1 MRMLK
6 IGAILHASRI
16 TRQNKELILRQ
27 LQGKKMLITGASS
40 GFGRGIALACAA
52 AGADLA
58 LVGRDQ
64 GRLDEVA
71 GFVRNEGSQAV
82 ICVADIDVEAQVL
95 ATVTQ
100 AIEALGR
107 IDVLV
112 NNAGMNVT
120 QRSIKDTSS
129 EQWRQLIEVN
139 LTAAFLFTKAVL
151 PEMVARGEGTIIN
164 VASRAALHPHLA
176 GGVAYS
182 TSKQGMDALTQV
194 TNEEANPHGV
204 RACLLCPGV
213 GNTPL
218 LDRRPVPPP
227 QEQRLKM
234 LQPEDLGAVV
244 VLIASLPPR
253 VNIDLV
259 SMRPTRL

>member
-1 MRMLK
+1 MRKGL
-6 IGAILHASRI
+6 APLRI
-16 TRQNKELILRQ
+16 TNYALEMEFALKR

-52 AGADLA
+52 EGADLA
-58 LVGRDQ
+58 LVGRNEE
-64 GRLDEVA
+64 RLNEVA
-71 GFVRNEGSQAV
+71 ELVRAERSQAV
-82 ICVADIDVEAQVL
+82 ICLADIADEAQIL
-95 ATVTQ
+95 AAVDKAT
-100 AIEALGR
+100 AALGR

-129 EQWRQLIEVN
+129 AQWHQLIKVN
-139 LTAAFLFTKAVL
+139 LTSAFLFTKAVL
-151 PEMVARGEGTIIN
+151 PAMIQRQAGTIIN

-176 GGVAYS
+176 GGVGYS

-218 LDRRPVPPP
+218 LDRRPAPPP
-227 QEQRLKM
+227 PEQRLKM
-234 LQPEDLGAVV
+234 LQPADLGAVV
-244 VLIASLPPR
+244 VLVASMPPH
-253 VNIDLV
+253 VNIELV
-259 SMRPTRL
+259 SMAPTRL

>member
-1 MRMLK
+1 LK
-6 IGAILHASRI
+6 RLA
-16 TRQNKELILRQ
+16 
-27 LQGKKMLITGASS
+27 GKKILITGASS

-52 AGADLA
+52 EGADLA
-58 LVGRDQ
+58 LVARDTE
-64 GRLDEVA
+64 RL
-71 GFVRNEGSQAV
+71 QAV
-82 ICVADIDVEAQVL
+82 ADLARAQGSEVVICPANIADQTQVL
-95 ATVTQ
+95 AAV
-100 AIEALGR
+100 AHAKVALGQ

-112 NNAGMNVT
+112 NDAGMNVT
-120 QRSIKDTSS
+120 QRSIKDTSL
-129 EQWRQLIEVN
+129 EQWRQLLDVN
-139 LTAAFLFTKAVL
+139 LTSAFLFTKAVL
-151 PEMVARGEGTIIN
+151 PDMIARQAGTIIN

-176 GGVAYS
+176 GGVGYS

-227 QEQRLKM
+227 LDQRAKM

-244 VLIASLPPR
+244 VLIASMPPH
-253 VNIDLV
+253 VNIELV
-259 SMRPTRL
+259 SMLPTRL

>member
-1 MRMLK
+1 MKRL
-6 IGAILHASRI
+6 A
-16 TRQNKELILRQ
+16 E
-27 LQGKKMLITGASS
+27 KKMLVTGASS

-52 AGADLA
+52 EGAAVA
-58 LVGRDQ
+58 LVGRNEQ
-64 GRLDEVA
+64 RLQEVA
-71 GFVRNEGSQAV
+71 ALIENEGGQAV
-82 ICVADIDVEAQVL
+82 ICVADIADEAQIL
-95 ATVTQ
+95 AAVTK
-100 AIEALGR
+100 AKAALGQ

-112 NNAGMNVT
+112 NDAGMNVT
-120 QRSIKDTSS
+120 QRSIKDTST
-129 EQWRQLIEVN
+129 EQWRQLLNVN

-151 PEMVARGEGTIIN
+151 PDMIARQEGTIIN

-176 GGVAYS
+176 GGVGYS

-234 LQPEDLGAVV
+234 LQPEDVAAVA
-244 VLIASLPPR
+244 VLVAAMPPR
-253 VNIDLV
+253 VNIELV
-259 SMRPTRL
+259 SMLPTRLT

>member
-1 MRMLK
+1 MLV
-6 IGAILHASRI
+6 
-16 TRQNKELILRQ
+16 
-27 LQGKKMLITGASS
+27 TGASS

-52 AGADLA
+52 EGAAVA
-58 LVGRDQ
+58 LVGRNEQ
-64 GRLDEVA
+64 RLQEVA
-71 GFVRNEGSQAV
+71 ALIENEGGQAV
-82 ICVADIDVEAQVL
+82 ICVADIADEAQIL
-95 ATVTQ
+95 AAVTK
-100 AIEALGR
+100 AKAALGQ

-112 NNAGMNVT
+112 NDAGMNVT
-120 QRSIKDTSS
+120 QRSIKDTST
-129 EQWRQLIEVN
+129 EQWRQLLNVN

-151 PEMVARGEGTIIN
+151 PDMIARQEGTIIN

-176 GGVAYS
+176 GGVGYS

-234 LQPEDLGAVV
+234 LQPEDVAAVA
-244 VLIASLPPR
+244 VLVAAMPPR
-253 VNIDLV
+253 VNIELV
-259 SMRPTRL
+259 SMLPTRLT

>member
-1 MRMLK
+1 LK
-6 IGAILHASRI
+6 PLA
-16 TRQNKELILRQ
+16 
-27 LQGKKMLITGASS
+27 GKKMLVTGASS

-64 GRLDEVA
+64 GRLEEV
-71 GFVRNEGSQAV
+71 GRLVRAEGVQAIV
-82 ICVADIDVEAQVL
+82 CIADIVDEAQVL
-95 ATVTQ
+95 ATV
-100 AIEALGR
+100 AGAREALGR

-129 EQWRQLIEVN
+129 AQWRQLIEVN

-151 PEMVARGEGTIIN
+151 PEMVARAEGTIIN

-218 LDRRPVPPP
+218 LDRRPAPPP
-227 QEQRLKM
+227 PEQRVKM

-244 VLIASLPPR
+244 VLVASLPPR
-253 VNIDLV
+253 VNIDLI

>member
-1 MRMLK
+1 LK
-6 IGAILHASRI
+6 RLA
-16 TRQNKELILRQ
+16 
-27 LQGKKMLITGASS
+27 GKKILITGASS

-52 AGADLA
+52 EGADLA
-58 LVGRDQ
+58 LVARDTE
-64 GRLDEVA
+64 RL
-71 GFVRNEGSQAV
+71 QAV
-82 ICVADIDVEAQVL
+82 ADLARAQGSEVVICPANIADQTQVL
-95 ATVTQ
+95 AAV
-100 AIEALGR
+100 AHAKVALGQ

-112 NNAGMNVT
+112 NDAGMNVT
-120 QRSIKDTSS
+120 QRSIKDTSL
-129 EQWRQLIEVN
+129 EQWRQLLDVN
-139 LTAAFLFTKAVL
+139 LTSAFLFTKAVL
-151 PEMVARGEGTIIN
+151 PDMIARQAGTIIN

-176 GGVAYS
+176 GGVGYS

-227 QEQRLKM
+227 LDVRAKM

-244 VLIASLPPR
+244 VLIASMPPH
-253 VNIDLV
+253 VNIELV
-259 SMRPTRL
+259 SMLPTRM

>member
-1 MRMLK
+1 MKRL
-6 IGAILHASRI
+6 A
-16 TRQNKELILRQ
+16 
-27 LQGKKMLITGASS
+27 GKKILITGASS

-52 AGADLA
+52 EGADLA
-58 LVGRDQ
+58 LVARDTE
-64 GRLDEVA
+64 RL
-71 GFVRNEGSQAV
+71 QAV
-82 ICVADIDVEAQVL
+82 ADLARAQGSEVVICPANIADQTQVL
-95 ATVTQ
+95 AAV
-100 AIEALGR
+100 AHAKVALGQ

-112 NNAGMNVT
+112 NDAGMNVT
-120 QRSIKDTSS
+120 QRSIKDTSL
-129 EQWRQLIEVN
+129 EQWRQLLDVN
-139 LTAAFLFTKAVL
+139 LTSAFLFTKAVL
-151 PEMVARGEGTIIN
+151 PDMIARQAGTIIN

-176 GGVAYS
+176 GGVGYS

-227 QEQRLKM
+227 LEQRAKM

-244 VLIASLPPR
+244 VLIASMPPH
-253 VNIDLV
+253 VNIELV
-259 SMRPTRL
+259 SMLPTRL

>member
-1 MRMLK
+1 LK
-6 IGAILHASRI
+6 RLA
-16 TRQNKELILRQ
+16 
-27 LQGKKMLITGASS
+27 GKKILITGASS

-52 AGADLA
+52 EGADLA
-58 LVGRDQ
+58 LVARDTE
-64 GRLDEVA
+64 RL
-71 GFVRNEGSQAV
+71 QAV
-82 ICVADIDVEAQVL
+82 ADLARAQGSEVVICSANIADQTQVL
-95 ATVTQ
+95 AAV
-100 AIEALGR
+100 AHAKVALGQ

-112 NNAGMNVT
+112 NDAGMNVT
-120 QRSIKDTSS
+120 QRSIKDTSL
-129 EQWRQLIEVN
+129 EQWRQLLDVN
-139 LTAAFLFTKAVL
+139 LTSAFLFTKAIL
-151 PEMVARGEGTIIN
+151 PDMIARQAGTIIN

-176 GGVAYS
+176 GGVGYS

-227 QEQRLKM
+227 MDQRAKM

-244 VLIASLPPR
+244 VLIASMPPH
-253 VNIDLV
+253 VNIELV
-259 SMRPTRL
+259 SMLPTRL

>member
-1 MRMLK
+1 LK
-6 IGAILHASRI
+6 RLA
-16 TRQNKELILRQ
+16 
-27 LQGKKMLITGASS
+27 GKKILITGASS

-52 AGADLA
+52 EGADLA
-58 LVGRDQ
+58 LVARDTE
-64 GRLDEVA
+64 RL
-71 GFVRNEGSQAV
+71 QAV
-82 ICVADIDVEAQVL
+82 ADLARAQGSEVVICPANIADQTQVL
-95 ATVTQ
+95 AAV
-100 AIEALGR
+100 AHAKVALGQ

-112 NNAGMNVT
+112 NDAGMNVT
-120 QRSIKDTSS
+120 QRGIKDTSL
-129 EQWRQLIEVN
+129 EQWRQLLDVN
-139 LTAAFLFTKAVL
+139 LTSAFLFTKAVL
-151 PEMVARGEGTIIN
+151 PDMIARQAGTIIN

-176 GGVAYS
+176 GGVGYS

-227 QEQRLKM
+227 LDVRAKM

-244 VLIASLPPR
+244 VLIASMPPH
-253 VNIDLV
+253 VNIELV
-259 SMRPTRL
+259 SMLPTRM

>member
-1 MRMLK
+1 MKRL
-6 IGAILHASRI
+6 A
-16 TRQNKELILRQ
+16 
-27 LQGKKMLITGASS
+27 GKKILITGASS

-52 AGADLA
+52 EGADLA
-58 LVGRDQ
+58 LVARDTE
-64 GRLDEVA
+64 RL
-71 GFVRNEGSQAV
+71 QAV
-82 ICVADIDVEAQVL
+82 ADLARAQGSEVVICPANIADQTQVL
-95 ATVTQ
+95 AAV
-100 AIEALGR
+100 AHAKVALGQ

-112 NNAGMNVT
+112 NDAGMNVT
-120 QRSIKDTSS
+120 QRSIKDTSL
-129 EQWRQLIEVN
+129 EQWRQLLDVN
-139 LTAAFLFTKAVL
+139 LTSAFLFTKAIL
-151 PEMVARGEGTIIN
+151 PDMIARQAGTIIN

-176 GGVAYS
+176 GGVGYS

-227 QEQRLKM
+227 LDQRAKM

-244 VLIASLPPR
+244 VLIASMPPH
-253 VNIDLV
+253 VNIELV
-259 SMRPTRL
+259 SMLPTRL

>member
-1 MRMLK
+1 MKRL
-6 IGAILHASRI
+6 A
-16 TRQNKELILRQ
+16 
-27 LQGKKMLITGASS
+27 GKKILITGASS

-52 AGADLA
+52 EGADLA
-58 LVGRDQ
+58 LVARDTE
-64 GRLDEVA
+64 RL
-71 GFVRNEGSQAV
+71 QAV
-82 ICVADIDVEAQVL
+82 ADLARAQGSEVVICPANIAEQTQVL
-95 ATVTQ
+95 AAV
-100 AIEALGR
+100 AHAKVALGQ

-112 NNAGMNVT
+112 NDAGMNVT
-120 QRSIKDTSS
+120 QRSIKDTSL
-129 EQWRQLIEVN
+129 EQWRQLLDVN
-139 LTAAFLFTKAVL
+139 LTSAFLFTKAIL
-151 PEMVARGEGTIIN
+151 PDMIARQAGTIIN

-176 GGVAYS
+176 GGVGYS

-227 QEQRLKM
+227 LDQRAKM

-244 VLIASLPPR
+244 VLIASMPPH
-253 VNIDLV
+253 VNIELV
-259 SMRPTRL
+259 SMLPTRI

>member
-1 MRMLK
+1 LK
-6 IGAILHASRI
+6 RLA
-16 TRQNKELILRQ
+16 
-27 LQGKKMLITGASS
+27 GKKILITGASS

-52 AGADLA
+52 EGADLA
-58 LVGRDQ
+58 LVARDTE
-64 GRLDEVA
+64 RL
-71 GFVRNEGSQAV
+71 QAV
-82 ICVADIDVEAQVL
+82 ADLARAQGSEVVICPANIADQTQVL
-95 ATVTQ
+95 AAV
-100 AIEALGR
+100 AHAKVALGQ

-112 NNAGMNVT
+112 NDAGMNVT
-120 QRSIKDTSS
+120 QRSIKDTSL
-129 EQWRQLIEVN
+129 EQWRQLLDVN
-139 LTAAFLFTKAVL
+139 LTSAFLFTKAVL
-151 PEMVARGEGTIIN
+151 PDMIARQAGTIIN

-176 GGVAYS
+176 GGVGYS

-227 QEQRLKM
+227 LDQRAKM

-244 VLIASLPPR
+244 VLIASMPPH
-253 VNIDLV
+253 VNIELV
-259 SMRPTRL
+259 SMLPTRM

>member
-1 MRMLK
+1 MKRL
-6 IGAILHASRI
+6 A
-16 TRQNKELILRQ
+16 
-27 LQGKKMLITGASS
+27 GKKILITGASS

-52 AGADLA
+52 EGADLA
-58 LVGRDQ
+58 LVARDTE
-64 GRLDEVA
+64 RL
-71 GFVRNEGSQAV
+71 QAV
-82 ICVADIDVEAQVL
+82 ADLARAQGSEVVICPANIADQTQVL
-95 ATVTQ
+95 AAV
-100 AIEALGR
+100 AHAKVALGQ

-112 NNAGMNVT
+112 NDAGMNVT
-120 QRSIKDTSS
+120 QRSIKDTSL
-129 EQWRQLIEVN
+129 EQWRQLLDVN
-139 LTAAFLFTKAVL
+139 LTSAFLFTKAVL
-151 PEMVARGEGTIIN
+151 PDMIARQAGTIIN

-176 GGVAYS
+176 GGVGYS

-227 QEQRLKM
+227 LDQRAKM

-244 VLIASLPPR
+244 VLIASMPPH
-253 VNIDLV
+253 VNIELV
-259 SMRPTRL
+259 SMLPTRL

>member
-1 MRMLK
+1 VNYQVFKERILK
-6 IGAILHASRI
+6 R
-16 TRQNKELILRQ
+16 

-52 AGADLA
+52 EGADLA
-58 LVGRDQ
+58 LVGRNEQ
-64 GRLDEVA
+64 RLQEVA
-71 GFVRNEGSQAV
+71 ELAGAAGSQVV
-82 ICVADIDVEAQVL
+82 ICGADIADEAQIL
-95 ATVTQ
+95 AAV
-100 AIEALGR
+100 AKAKEALGR

-112 NNAGMNVT
+112 NDAGMNVT
-120 QRSIKDTSS
+120 QRSIKDTTSD
-129 EQWRQLIEVN
+129 QWRQLLEVN

-151 PEMVARGEGTIIN
+151 PDMIAREEGTIIN

-176 GGVAYS
+176 GGVGYS
-182 TSKQGMDALTQV
+182 TSKQGMDSLTQV

-227 QEQRLKM
+227 AEQRLKM

-244 VLIASLPPR
+244 VLVASMPPR
-253 VNIDLV
+253 VNIDLI
-259 SMRPTRL
+259 SMLPTRLT

>member
-1 MRMLK
+1 MKRL
-6 IGAILHASRI
+6 A
-16 TRQNKELILRQ
+16 
-27 LQGKKMLITGASS
+27 GKKMLVTGASS

-52 AGADLA
+52 EGAAVA
-58 LVGRDQ
+58 LVGRNEQ
-64 GRLDEVA
+64 RLQEVA
-71 GFVRNEGSQAV
+71 ALIENEGGQAV
-82 ICVADIDVEAQVL
+82 ICVADIADEAQIL
-95 ATVTQ
+95 AAVTK
-100 AIEALGR
+100 AKAALGQ

-112 NNAGMNVT
+112 NDAGMNVT
-120 QRSIKDTSS
+120 QRSIKDTST
-129 EQWRQLIEVN
+129 EQWRQLLNVN

-151 PEMVARGEGTIIN
+151 PDMIARQEGTIIN

-176 GGVAYS
+176 GGVGYS

-234 LQPEDLGAVV
+234 LQPEDVAAVA
-244 VLIASLPPR
+244 VLVAAMPPR
-253 VNIDLV
+253 VNIELV
-259 SMRPTRL
+259 SMLPTRLT

>member
-1 MRMLK
+1 MKRL
-6 IGAILHASRI
+6 A
-16 TRQNKELILRQ
+16 
-27 LQGKKMLITGASS
+27 GKKILITGASS

-52 AGADLA
+52 EGADLA
-58 LVGRDQ
+58 LVARDTE
-64 GRLDEVA
+64 RL
-71 GFVRNEGSQAV
+71 QAV
-82 ICVADIDVEAQVL
+82 ADLARAQGSEVVICPANIADQTQVL
-95 ATVTQ
+95 AAV
-100 AIEALGR
+100 AHAKVALGQ

-112 NNAGMNVT
+112 NDAGMNVT
-120 QRSIKDTSS
+120 QRSIKDTSL
-129 EQWRQLIEVN
+129 EQWGQLLDVN
-139 LTAAFLFTKAVL
+139 LTSAFLFTKAVL
-151 PEMVARGEGTIIN
+151 PDMIARQAGTIIN

-176 GGVAYS
+176 GGVGYS

-227 QEQRLKM
+227 LEQRAKM

-244 VLIASLPPR
+244 VLIASMPPH
-253 VNIDLV
+253 VNIELV
-259 SMRPTRL
+259 SMLPTRL

>member
-1 MRMLK
+1 
-6 IGAILHASRI
+6 
-16 TRQNKELILRQ
+16 
-27 LQGKKMLITGASS
+27 MLITGASS

-52 AGADLA
+52 EGAGLA
-58 LVGRDQ
+58 LVGRDAT
-64 GRLDEVA
+64 RLDEVA
-71 GFVRNEGSQAV
+71 ELARQLGVQA
-82 ICVADIDVEAQVL
+82 ITCVADIAEETQLLAAVEKAR
-95 ATVTQ
+95 A
-100 AIEALGR
+100 ALGR

-129 EQWRQLIEVN
+129 AQWRQLIEVN

-151 PEMVARGEGTIIN
+151 PEMIAREEGTIIN

-176 GGVAYS
+176 GGVGYS

-218 LDRRPVPPP
+218 LDRRPTPPP
-227 QEQRLKM
+227 PEQRLKM

-244 VLIASLPPR
+244 VLLASMPPR

-259 SMRPTRL
+259 SMRPTRV